1 MTDTVH
7 FLMVYDLVE
16 QSLIREEPYADASD
30 ALEAYYALER
40 EYLDKADQY
49 EIVLVGADSIETV
62 RQTHASYFDG
72 KASRVSTLIR
82 SLEEL
87 TERVEKIETTAVAL
101 TKAAK
106 AGQASQQ

>member
-16 QSLIREEPYADASD
+16 QSLVEETPYAEASD

-40 EYLDKADQY
+40 EYLGKADQY

-62 RQTHASYFDG
+62 RQTHASYFSG

-82 SLEEL
+82 SLEDL
-87 TERVEKIETTAVAL
+87 TERVERIETTAMAL
-101 TKAAK
+101 TKA
-106 AGQASQQ
+106 SQELRR